1 MSYNDDFFDT
11 FNNFD
16 KLAKSIFDD
25 TSIVNRPFNQNDFL
39 STYLS
44 LVTNLDPKSIKTLIH
59 MILNSNENG
68 FYTGTY
74 EDLMESLSVSRATL
88 AAIMGELQKQSLIEK
103 TKDGWKVIVNYQLP
117 KDGASIVIKFD
128 NDFNRNNIKDVL
140 KDDLL
145 NNKDLNKLNYDKN
158 KINDIKNLNIKDNTE
173 KIRFEAFKKFLKEFY
188 ISMSRIDSAKAFR
201 LNDIK
206 MAEFVNEILDKYRE
220 DSKKMA
226 FVKFVDEYNYSK
238 ELKNYNEY
246 KDFLIHGYDVFK
258 KYYSNCYKIFVADF
272 DDNSFANIKAR
283 YFTALDNCNDLSGET
298 RIILKNILLSILNVA
313 RVYGKCDAKTV
324 FCMITNEFDIGRKI
338 LMEAEMIL
346 KSKHSYDYNYVL
358 KYLKDYKKYISGP
371 NRMFDIFYSL
381 ANLAE
386 DKYKIVKYFD

>member
-128 NDFNRNNIKDVL
+128 NDFNIFFICCFVFIQGFPEIVITLRFGKLSIISIISFISSK
-140 KDDLL
+140 LL
-145 NNKDLNKLNYDKN
+145 
-158 KINDIKNLNIKDNTE
+158 
-173 KIRFEAFKKFLKEFY
+173 
-188 ISMSRIDSAKAFR
+188 
-201 LNDIK
+201 
-206 MAEFVNEILDKYRE
+206 
-220 DSKKMA
+220 
-226 FVKFVDEYNYSK
+226 
-238 ELKNYNEY
+238 
-246 KDFLIHGYDVFK
+246 FLI
-258 KYYSNCYKIFVADF
+258 SN
-272 DDNSFANIKAR
+272 NSKF
-283 YFTALDNCNDLSGET
+283 
-298 RIILKNILLSILNVA
+298 SIESIPFIELN
-313 RVYGKCDAKTV
+313 
-324 FCMITNEFDIGRKI
+324 
-338 LMEAEMIL
+338 
-346 KSKHSYDYNYVL
+346 
-358 KYLKDYKKYISGP
+358 
-371 NRMFDIFYSL
+371 
-381 ANLAE
+381 
-386 DKYKIVKYFD
+386 